1 MSLVKTTSMKLKA
14 SRGYETVVL
23 IAFGSRSL
31 LGHWTRMLCIS
42 SIFLSSDETLYGRA

>member
-23 IAFGSRSL
+23 EVEAYLVTGLECCVLVVFS
-31 LGHWTRMLCIS
+31 
-42 SIFLSSDETLYGRA
+42 FLVIKTCMGERDC